1 MAQPLTAYTT
11 NATSF
16 QRNIDGQVAEA
27 KALRLVAESSR
38 EQARGQKIFH
48 GVHVKDLKL
57 AALAKIFDSPEPKYE
72 DDLVE
77 SFKKGVIQ
85 LEMDTVIIDKNFI
98 GLMEVKDNDTIS
110 HGTMAVKQLHLREKI
125 FHKIFDIISANP
137 KPPIKKF
144 VYFGGRDK
152 EKPTFKTDN
161 SEIKILRDYK
171 DKDGNKSNVKQLFKN
186 EFSASHEMDGG
197 IISTETRNRLVAA
210 LTFLRFAKAYYQVIF

>member
-1 MAQPLTAYTT
+1 MAQPFTAYTT
-11 NATSF
+11 YATSL

-125 FHKIFDIISANP
+125 FLKIFDIISANP

-171 DKDGNKSNVKQLFKN
+171 DKDQTTFQERVLSLPRDGRWRDLHRDQESTCCCIDFSSICKSLLSGYILSK
-186 EFSASHEMDGG
+186 M
-197 IISTETRNRLVAA
+197 T
-210 LTFLRFAKAYYQVIF
+210 